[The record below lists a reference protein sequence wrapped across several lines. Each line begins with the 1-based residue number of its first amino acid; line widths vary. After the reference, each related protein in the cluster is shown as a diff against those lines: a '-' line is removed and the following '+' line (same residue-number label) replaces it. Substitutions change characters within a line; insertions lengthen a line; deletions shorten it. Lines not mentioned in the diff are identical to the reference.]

1 MIIVLPYRGSIS
13 SELKVKLHRTF
24 KQLPPAYDLR
34 IIFKI
39 SSQMKNCFNFKDKI
53 NQQLRF
59 LFATYNF
66 KCNSFNEIET
76 EIEVEIE
83 IANDIEIPAQNTQ
96 LRQF

>member
-1 MIIVLPYRGSIS
+1 
-13 SELKVKLHRTF
+13 
-24 KQLPPAYDLR
+24 
-34 IIFKI
+34 
-39 SSQMKNCFNFKDKI
+39 MKNCFNFKDKI

-66 KCNSFNEIET
+66 KCNSFNEIEI

-96 LRQF
+96 